1 MRFAFLGLAF
11 CAAAYAAPHASEH
24 TVKDITQDVKRDAAV
39 HEIAVAK
46 SEIAEIETRSGL
58 IAYADGLLGLG
69 DLLDSVLGL
78 VNDRKH
84 SLSSITPIRAD
95 KIGSHWRSRRRS

>member
-1 MRFAFLGLAF
+1 MRFAFLGLAL

-39 HEIAVAK
+39 HDIAVAK
-46 SEIAEIETRSGL
+46 SEIAEIETRSGV
-58 IAYADGLLGLG
+58 IASADGLLGLG

-84 SLSSITPIRAD
+84 RPPSITTIRAD
-95 KIGSHWRSRRRS
+95 KLRSHRRN